1 MDLLLQVF
9 PVEDLAA
16 LGIDQVALLVHDV
29 VIFQHA
35 LTRLEVAALH
45 GLLGLL
51 DRTGE
56 HLGVQRRILF
66 HLERVHH
73 AHNTLRTEQTH
84 DVIRHGEI
92 EAALTRVALSAGT
105 AAQLV
110 VDSAAFMP
118 LGTENEEPT
127 GRLDLFGLGRGYRT
141 VFGHF
146 FSKQTARRLDRL
158 IIGLGIAGRLRDD
171 GIVIAGLFQ
180 IVLGQVFRVAAEHDV
195 GAAAGH
201 VGRDGDGAELARLGD
216 DLGFLFMIL
225 GVQDRMRDAA
235 LAQQRGEVLALLDAD
250 RTDQNRLSLFM
261 AFGDLV
267 DDGAVLADIAAV
279 DHIGPV
285 VADDGLVGRDLDDIQ
300 LVDGGKF
307 LGLGHSRAG
316 HARELVIK
324 AEIVLEGD
332 RREGLVFLLDIHM
345 LLRLDGLVQ
354 AFGVAA
360 AEHQA
365 AGKLIDDDDL
375 AVLDDIV
382 DVALHDAVRT
392 QSLVDVVTERSVFH
406 VGEILETEGRLGFF
420 DAARGQGSGLRL
432 FVHDIVGVKVLALLF
447 LLIHGGVDNPLQP
460 RHKIVRL
467 TVEIGALIPLSGDDQ
482 RRSRLVNQDR
492 VHLVHNRKGVTALDH
507 VLFIQGHVVTQI
519 VKAHLVVG
527 AVGDVAGIGLTPFFI
542 CQAVDD
548 QAHGK
553 TEEAVYLAHPLAVT
567 ACQIVVDRDDVDAL
581 ARQCVQIGRQNG
593 DQRLA
598 FTGLHLGDS
607 ALMQDDAADDLY
619 REGLH
624 PQDAPGRLPCRRK
637 GIGENIVQCFTVCK
651 ALLQLVSFAAQL
663 FIGQGGILRFPV
675 LDRLGNRHDS
685 FQFSVGIAAEQLGK
699 KSHLNLRGINLLRP
713 RPHIN
718 SILKYTTDL

>member
-1 MDLLLQVF
+1 
-9 PVEDLAA
+9 
-16 LGIDQVALLVHDV
+16 
-29 VIFQHA
+29 
-35 LTRLEVAALH
+35 
-45 GLLGLL
+45 
-51 DRTGE
+51 
-56 HLGVQRRILF
+56 
-66 HLERVHH
+66 
-73 AHNTLRTEQTH
+73 
-84 DVIRHGEI
+84 
-92 EAALTRVALSAGT
+92 
-105 AAQLV
+105 
-110 VDSAAFMP
+110 
-118 LGTENEEPT
+118 
-127 GRLDLFGLGRGYRT
+127 
-141 VFGHF
+141 
-146 FSKQTARRLDRL
+146 
-158 IIGLGIAGRLRDD
+158 
-171 GIVIAGLFQ
+171 
-180 IVLGQVFRVAAEHDV
+180 
-195 GAAAGH
+195 
-201 VGRDGDGAELARLGD
+201 
-216 DLGFLFMIL
+216 
-225 GVQDRMRDAA
+225 
-235 LAQQRGEVLALLDAD
+235 
-250 RTDQNRLSLFM
+250 M
-261 AFGDLV
+261 AFGNLV

-285 VADDGLVGRDLDDIQ
+285 VADDGLVGRNLDDIE

-307 LGLGHSRAG
+307 LRLGDRRAG

-332 RREGLVFLLDIHM
+332 RRKGLVFLLDIHM

-365 AGKLIDDDDL
+365 AGKLIDDDDFP
-375 AVLDDIV
+375 VLDDIV
-382 DVALHDAVRT
+382 DVALHDAVRA
-392 QSLVDVVTERSVFH
+392 QSLIDVVTQSGIFHIGKVFKA
-406 VGEILETEGRLGFF
+406 EGLFGLF
-420 DAARGQGSGLRL
+420 DAACGQGGGLCL
-432 FVHDIVGVKVLALLF
+432 FVHDIVGVEVLALLF

-467 TVEIGALIPLSGDDQ
+467 AVEIGALIPLSGDDQ

-519 VKAHLVVG
+519 VEAHLVVG
-527 AVGDVAGIGLTPFFI
+527 TVGDVAGIGLTPLFI

-567 ACQIVVDRDDVDAL
+567 AGQIVVDRDDVDAL
-581 ARQCVQIGRQNG
+581 ARQRVQIGRQNG

-607 ALMQDDAADDLY
+607 ALMQDDAADDLH

-651 ALLQLVSFAAQL
+651 ALLQFVGLAAQL

-713 RPHIN
+713 RPRIN
-718 SILKYTTDL
+718 SIL